1 MLYEFKSRA
10 TGTVTMTE
18 SVGRKIVELI
28 GKSPGPKGI
37 ITVDQMPAAI
47 KALRAAAERDRK
59 ATEEARRGTSG
70 GAAARAASKVDDD
83 AKEEEKN
90 AVGISQRVVPLIEML
105 EAAHA
110 AGKDVTWGV

>member
-1 MLYEFKSRA
+1 
-10 TGTVTMTE
+10 
-18 SVGRKIVELI
+18 VELI

-37 ITVDQMPAAI
+37 ITVDQMPAAV

-70 GAAARAASKVDDD
+70 GAAARAAASKVDDD
-83 AKEEEKN
+83 AREEEKN

>member
-18 SVGRKIVELI
+18 SKGRQVVEVI

-37 ITVDQMPAAI
+37 ITVEQLPAAI
-47 KALRAAAERDRK
+47 AALRAAAHRDRQAK
-59 ATEEARRGTSG
+59 
-70 GAAARAASKVDDD
+70 AASPPADPSTDPSAQEDDD
-83 AKEEEKN
+83 ARN
-90 AVGISQRVVPLIEML
+90 SVGFSQRAAPLIEMF